1 MLRRTRDAQAQLQ
14 PACCSARQCQS
25 RGRQLLPV
33 CLHLG
38 GMQRDVVLP
47 AALHARQDPGACLL
61 QVLGTAL
68 GTALALEQAVYSG
81 NLDISKGRQLQ
92 ELCTAAT
99 SVIELAGARVQVTP
113 QNA

>member
-1 MLRRTRDAQAQLQ
+1 MF
-14 PACCSARQCQS
+14 
-25 RGRQLLPV
+25 
-33 CLHLG
+33 
-38 GMQRDVVLP
+38 LP
-47 AALHARQDPGACLL
+47 ASGLHSRQAPRFCLL

-99 SVIELAGARVQVTP
+99 AVIELAGARVQVISP
-113 QNA
+113 RA